1 MQGLT
6 GRGILLLLAFVLQNS
21 LLVLTMKYSF
31 RSGAGRYH
39 SSAVVT
45 SEVLKLVTCVLV
57 TSITR
62 RQQTNLSTRMYL
74 NMKKPLLVVA
84 SLLNV
89 IQSNLQFAASCY
101 LSDVSLFQRIST
113 CPSRHS
119 PCKTRAHRRH
129 IQCNWGDQFK
139 SASLTGGLSE

>member
-45 SEVLKLVTCVLV
+45 SEVSKPVTCVLV

-89 IQSNLQFAASCY
+89 KATYNLLLRVICRTFLFSNVFPLVHRGIALVKHGHTVGTSNAIGETS
-101 LSDVSLFQRIST
+101 LSQPV
-113 CPSRHS
+113 
-119 PCKTRAHRRH
+119 
-129 IQCNWGDQFK
+129 
-139 SASLTGGLSE
+139 

>member
-1 MQGLT
+1 MFTVTQ
-6 GRGILLLLAFVLQNS
+6 LLAKRQDAKRQDEKTS
-21 LLVLTMKYSF
+21 P
-31 RSGAGRYH
+31 SG
-39 SSAVVT
+39 
-45 SEVLKLVTCVLV
+45 C
-57 TSITR
+57 I
-62 RQQTNLSTRMYL
+62 
-74 NMKKPLLVVA
+74 VA
-84 SLLNV
+84 KR
-89 IQSNLQFAASCY
+89 QSNLQFAASCY